1 MRHCSFFGPLLL
13 VTIGGLILWHNIHPE
28 FQVFDWF
35 SQYWP
40 FLLIGWGLLPR
51 RRSWSLIARETAG
64 PMRSPSQPVLGTC
77 GEVQNWVQK
86 GRFRNEQRFL
96 GGAGGLP

>member
-40 FLLIGWGLLPR
+40 FLLIGWGLLPLAEVLVFDR
-51 RRSWSLIARETAG
+51 QGNSRADAQSIAAG
-64 PMRSPSQPVLGTC
+64 PRHVWRSAELGS
-77 GEVQNWVQK
+77 EREIQK
-86 GRFRNEQRFL
+86 
-96 GGAGGLP
+96 